1 MSEEIPVKE
10 IAELLDNVTEKLP
23 KLLNGVFDTLYS
35 ADSGKKMGQAVGGFY
50 KELIESGIPAEDAL
64 KMTKDYMLSIKD
76 LANSFSEKR

>member
-35 ADSGKKMGQAVGGFY
+35 ADSGK
-50 KELIESGIPAEDAL
+50 
-64 KMTKDYMLSIKD
+64 
-76 LANSFSEKR
+76 